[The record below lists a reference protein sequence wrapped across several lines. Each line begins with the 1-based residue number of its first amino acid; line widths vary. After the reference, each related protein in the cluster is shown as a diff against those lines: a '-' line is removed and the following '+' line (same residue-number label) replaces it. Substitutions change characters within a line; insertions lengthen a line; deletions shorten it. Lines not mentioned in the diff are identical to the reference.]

1 MGNTIPG
8 GSLFLCWKVQF
19 PAANIDFRKDFFII

>member
-8 GSLFLCWKVQF
+8 GSLFLLKVQF